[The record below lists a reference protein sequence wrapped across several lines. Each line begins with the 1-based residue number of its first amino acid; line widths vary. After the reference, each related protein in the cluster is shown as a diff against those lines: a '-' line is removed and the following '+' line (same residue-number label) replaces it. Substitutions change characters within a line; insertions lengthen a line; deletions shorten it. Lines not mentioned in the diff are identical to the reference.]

1 MNVNEFAEVPTETLL
16 EAIRLLQEI
25 QKAHPQSHPAWRM
38 ASEKLAPR
46 FAEMARRSKH

>member
-1 MNVNEFAEVPTETLL
+1 MDFTATPTETLL
-16 EAIRLLQEI
+16 EAIRLLMNI

-46 FAEMARRSKH
+46 FAEMARRQKAGLK